1 MRQRAPA
8 CGNVNSDGQCQSL
21 ENNIEDDSFE
31 TAIFVQSAE
40 LNNVNELKPRSD
52 ALESDQN
59 RTKNSQNE
67 TISDS
72 FEGQSVEMNQNDAKM
87 EQKEAQNAEKE
98 SKKKP
103 KKSKKASGSRRKKNS
118 GNSHNYSII
127 YRLW

>member
-8 CGNVNSDGQCQSL
+8 WGNVNSDGQCQSF
-21 ENNIEDDSFE
+21 ENNNEDDSFE

-59 RTKNSQNE
+59 RTKISRNE

-103 KKSKKASGSRRKKNS
+103 KKSKKTSGSRRKKNS
-118 GNSHNYSII
+118 GNSHIYSII
-127 YRLW
+127 